1 MASLKYEISL
11 LDRNTR
17 FALWQIKMQAVLAQM
32 DLEDALLG
40 IDKMPS
46 TLTDEEK
53 KRKDRK
59 ALTQLHLHL
68 SNEILQDVMKEKTA
82 AALWKRLE
90 QICMSKTLTSKLH
103 MKQRLYAHRL
113 EEGASVHEHLT
124 VFKEILSNLEA
135 MEVQYDKEDLG
146 LILLCSL
153 PPSYL
158 TFRDTILYS
167 RESLTVDEVYD
178 SLTSYDKMKHL
189 VVKPDSQ
196 GEGLIVRGR
205 QDRNT
210 DDDRGRTQE
219 RNHRGKS
226 KGRSKSSNRGK
237 TCNFC
242 KKKGHIKSE
251 CYKLQNK
258 IKREAANQKEKQP
271 ENSGEADVVED
282 YSDGELLVA
291 SVNDSKVSE
300 EWILDSGCTFH
311 MSPNRDWFT
320 TYETVSEGVVLMG
333 NNASCKIA
341 GVGTIK
347 VKMFDGIVRTL
358 SDVRYVPELK
368 INLISLSTLDSKGYR
383 YTAESGVLKISKGSL
398 VVMKGQR
405 KTAKL
410 YVLQGSTVTGD
421 AAVASSSLS
430 DDDITKL
437 WHMRLGHM
445 SENGMVEL
453 SKRGLLDGQG
463 ICKLNFCE
471 HCVFG
476 KRKRVRFT
484 RGIHNTKE
492 TLEYIHSD
500 LWGPSR
506 VPSRGG
512 ANYMLTFIDDFSRKV
527 WAFFLKQK
535 SDVFSAFKSWKIMI
549 EKQTG
554 KQIKYLRTDNGLE
567 FCSDEFNRLCK
578 SEGIVRHLTV
588 RHTPQQNGVAERMNR
603 TIMEKVRCMLSN
615 ANLPKS
621 FWAEAASTACFLI
634 NRSPS
639 VAIEKKTPQEV
650 WSGNPANYSDL
661 KIFGCPAYAHVNNG
675 KLEPRSIKCVFLGYK
690 AGVKGYKLW
699 CPENRKV
706 VISRD
711 VVFDETAMLPNLSLK
726 DSSNKENQKQV
737 EHQINTESTPQVS
750 TKIENRVASSPQYSI
765 AKNRTKR
772 EIKPPKKYAEADLV
786 AYALNVAEDIDANQE
801 PSNYSEA
808 ISCEDSEKWMFA
820 MQEEMESL
828 HKNKTWD
835 LVKLP
840 KGKKTV
846 RCKWVFKKKEGT
858 PGVEEPKYKARLVA
872 KGYSQVPG
880 VDFTDVFSPVV
891 KHSSIRALLGIVA
904 MHDLELEQLDVKTAF
919 LHGELEEDIYMQ
931 QPEGFRVSEKEDYVC
946 LLKKSLYGLKQSP
959 RQWYKRFDSF
969 MTSHDFKRSSF
980 DSCVYF
986 KKNNDGSFVYLLLYV
1001 DDMLIA
1007 AKDKGEIRKV
1017 KAQLSE
1023 EFEMKDLGPAK
1034 KILGMEILRDRKTS
1048 KLYLSQK
1055 GYIEKLLCR
1064 FNMRSAKP
1072 VSTPLAAHFRLSS
1085 ALSPQSDDE
1094 IEYMSHVPY
1103 SSAVG
1108 SLMYAMVCSR
1118 PDLSYAV
1125 SAVSRYMVNLGKEHW
1140 KTVQWILR
1148 YLRGTTDVCLQFG
1161 RTEDGVIGYVD
1172 ADFAG
1177 DLDRRRSLTGYVFT
1191 IGGCAISWKATLQT
1205 TVALS
1210 TTEAE
1215 YMAITE
1221 ACKEA
1226 IWLKGLF
1233 SELNEDLQISTVF
1246 CDSQSAIFLTK
1257 DQMFHERTKH
1267 IDVRYHFVRD
1277 IIARG
1282 DIVVSKISTHENP
1295 ADMMTKSLP
1304 ITKFEHCLDLIQ
1316 GPSLGEDQHDSQLRM
1331 VNAISSRTH
1340 EIDYEMNMLS
1350 AKVNRKH
1357 SDVETTSADGKDTNG
1372 GKHRS
1377 SEGKLSNKE
1386 SRSRVLNRSV
1396 VKSKSDMASKIRK
1409 TPAGTRTAVQ
1419 KSKFDQKEEIR
1430 KRIEELRIQRQKRIA
1445 ERSAAKGLNPVTS
1458 RKNSIGTKTSTTSLK
1473 NQPLNQETK
1482 KLPKPA
1488 LRSSTIEHLA
1498 TARKSAELKS
1508 NQPKKSASKEN
1519 SSSTTGS
1526 QKVKSST
1533 NKVKGSDKKS
1543 GTNKVLSCD
1552 KDPREKVS
1560 EEITFESEATQQ
1572 TAIVDDFKDVQEL
1585 QSITSIMKPEECEIL
1600 QRKTSSESKNSN
1612 ANMLTEDNKPLQSD
1626 HLKAKDFDEDVP
1638 EMITVDSIPPS
1649 PDKTV
1654 KFSTVNV
1661 GTNSEVN
1668 GKDTSGRVIAE
1679 IEISTP
1685 PPNEAIEMEPSVHSR
1700 KKWNNG
1706 ENSPKASKRFRK
1718 LLFFGKRT
1726 RNSTKTDFIAIVNSC

>member
-1 MASLKYEISL
+1 MAITQPVDPDSGESSASGLFISITVMASLKYEIPL

-40 IDKMPS
+40 IGKMPS

-153 PPSYL
+153 PPSYS

-205 QDRNT
+205 QDQNT

-258 IKREAANQKEKQP
+258 IKREAANQKGKQP
-271 ENSGEADVVED
+271 ENSGEANVVED
-282 YSDGELLVA
+282 YSDGELLVT

-311 MSPNRDWFT
+311 MSPNRGWFT

-347 VKMFDGIVRTL
+347 VKMFDGVVRTL
-358 SDVRYVPELK
+358 SDVWYVPELK
-368 INLISLSTLDSKGYR
+368 RNLISLSTLDSKGYR
-383 YTAESGVLKISKGSL
+383 YTAERGVLKISKGSL

-463 ICKLNFCE
+463 ICKLKFCE

-476 KRKRVRFT
+476 KQKRVRFT
-484 RGIHNTKE
+484 RGIYNTKG

-535 SDVFSAFKSWKIMI
+535 SNVFSAFKSWKIMI

-567 FCSDEFNRLCK
+567 FCSDKFNRLCK

-588 RHTPQQNGVAERMNR
+588 RHTPQQNDVAERVNR

-675 KLEPRSIKCVFLGYK
+675 KLEPRSIKCVFLGYE

-786 AYALNVAEDIDANQE
+786 AYALNVAEDVDANQE

-840 KGKKTV
+840 KGKKTSSS
-846 RCKWVFKKKEGT
+846 KSG
-858 PGVEEPKYKARLVA
+858 
-872 KGYSQVPG
+872 
-880 VDFTDVFSPVV
+880 FTDVFSPVV

-904 MHDLELEQLDVKTAF
+904 MHDLELEQLD
-919 LHGELEEDIYMQ
+919 
-931 QPEGFRVSEKEDYVC
+931 
-946 LLKKSLYGLKQSP
+946 SP

-1034 KILGMEILRDRKTS
+1034 KILGMEILRDRKAS

-1108 SLMYAMVCSR
+1108 SLMYAMVYSL

-1125 SAVSRYMVNLGKEHW
+1125 SAVSRYMANPGKEHW
-1140 KTVQWILR
+1140 KAVQWILR

-1246 CDSQSAIFLTK
+1246 YDSQSAIFLTK

-1304 ITKFEHCLDLIQ
+1304 ITKFKHCLDLRFVQAPDGTLLANPSTTDVRSASDVWMTVTSLFVVDIGVKQ
-1316 GPSLGEDQHDSQLRM
+1316 SRICHESHSLKKGSLSIKGYVAKIKSLCALLEAYGSHISESMPSLSVCVSLGARGPSGAFCGQYGGECFITGNRGATRGVRPQSRGGRGRSFQSRLQCQICSCFGHIAQRCYYRYHRDDSLPVVAPTSHQVAPMAGLASGVYDDFRGEDWFSQ
-1331 VNAISSRTH
+1331 
-1340 EIDYEMNMLS
+1340 
-1350 AKVNRKH
+1350 
-1357 SDVETTSADGKDTNG
+1357 
-1372 GKHRS
+1372 
-1377 SEGKLSNKE
+1377 
-1386 SRSRVLNRSV
+1386 
-1396 VKSKSDMASKIRK
+1396 
-1409 TPAGTRTAVQ
+1409 
-1419 KSKFDQKEEIR
+1419 
-1430 KRIEELRIQRQKRIA
+1430 
-1445 ERSAAKGLNPVTS
+1445 
-1458 RKNSIGTKTSTTSLK
+1458 
-1473 NQPLNQETK
+1473 
-1482 KLPKPA
+1482 
-1488 LRSSTIEHLA
+1488 
-1498 TARKSAELKS
+1498 
-1508 NQPKKSASKEN
+1508 
-1519 SSSTTGS
+1519 
-1526 QKVKSST
+1526 
-1533 NKVKGSDKKS
+1533 
-1543 GTNKVLSCD
+1543 
-1552 KDPREKVS
+1552 
-1560 EEITFESEATQQ
+1560 
-1572 TAIVDDFKDVQEL
+1572 
-1585 QSITSIMKPEECEIL
+1585 
-1600 QRKTSSESKNSN
+1600 
-1612 ANMLTEDNKPLQSD
+1612 
-1626 HLKAKDFDEDVP
+1626 
-1638 EMITVDSIPPS
+1638 
-1649 PDKTV
+1649 
-1654 KFSTVNV
+1654 
-1661 GTNSEVN
+1661 
-1668 GKDTSGRVIAE
+1668 
-1679 IEISTP
+1679 
-1685 PPNEAIEMEPSVHSR
+1685 
-1700 KKWNNG
+1700 
-1706 ENSPKASKRFRK
+1706 
-1718 LLFFGKRT
+1718 
-1726 RNSTKTDFIAIVNSC
+1726 

>member
-1 MASLKYEISL
+1 MASLKYEIPL

-68 SNEILQDVMKEKTA
+68 SNEILQDVMKEKIA

-153 PPSYL
+153 PPSYS

-258 IKREAANQKEKQP
+258 IKREAANQKGKQP

-311 MSPNRDWFT
+311 MSPNRDWFI

-347 VKMFDGIVRTL
+347 VKMFDGVVRTL

-368 INLISLSTLDSKGYR
+368 RNLISLSTLDSKGYR

-453 SKRGLLDGQG
+453 SKRGLFDGQG

-476 KRKRVRFT
+476 EQKRVRFT

-639 VAIEKKTPQEV
+639 VSIEKKTPQEV
-650 WSGNPANYSDL
+650 WSSNPANYSDL
-661 KIFGCPAYAHVNNG
+661 KIFGCPA
-675 KLEPRSIKCVFLGYK
+675 
-690 AGVKGYKLW
+690 
-699 CPENRKV
+699 KV

-828 HKNKTWD
+828 HKTKH
-835 LVKLP
+835 
-840 KGKKTV
+840 GI
-846 RCKWVFKKKEGT
+846 F
-858 PGVEEPKYKARLVA
+858 
-872 KGYSQVPG
+872 QVPG
-880 VDFTDVFSPVV
+880 VDFTDVFSPIV

-931 QPEGFRVSEKEDYVC
+931 QPEGFTVSEKEDYVC

-1125 SAVSRYMVNLGKEHW
+1125 SAVSRYMANPGKEHW
-1140 KTVQWILR
+1140 KAVQWILR

-1304 ITKFEHCLDLIQ
+1304 ITKFEHCLDL
-1316 GPSLGEDQHDSQLRM
+1316 
-1331 VNAISSRTH
+1331 
-1340 EIDYEMNMLS
+1340 
-1350 AKVNRKH
+1350 
-1357 SDVETTSADGKDTNG
+1357 
-1372 GKHRS
+1372 
-1377 SEGKLSNKE
+1377 
-1386 SRSRVLNRSV
+1386 
-1396 VKSKSDMASKIRK
+1396 
-1409 TPAGTRTAVQ
+1409 
-1419 KSKFDQKEEIR
+1419 
-1430 KRIEELRIQRQKRIA
+1430 
-1445 ERSAAKGLNPVTS
+1445 
-1458 RKNSIGTKTSTTSLK
+1458 
-1473 NQPLNQETK
+1473 
-1482 KLPKPA
+1482 
-1488 LRSSTIEHLA
+1488 
-1498 TARKSAELKS
+1498 
-1508 NQPKKSASKEN
+1508 
-1519 SSSTTGS
+1519 
-1526 QKVKSST
+1526 
-1533 NKVKGSDKKS
+1533 
-1543 GTNKVLSCD
+1543 
-1552 KDPREKVS
+1552 
-1560 EEITFESEATQQ
+1560 
-1572 TAIVDDFKDVQEL
+1572 
-1585 QSITSIMKPEECEIL
+1585 
-1600 QRKTSSESKNSN
+1600 
-1612 ANMLTEDNKPLQSD
+1612 
-1626 HLKAKDFDEDVP
+1626 
-1638 EMITVDSIPPS
+1638 
-1649 PDKTV
+1649 
-1654 KFSTVNV
+1654 V
-1661 GTNSEVN
+1661 G
-1668 GKDTSGRVIAE
+1668 
-1679 IEISTP
+1679 
-1685 PPNEAIEMEPSVHSR
+1685 VH
-1700 KKWNNG
+1700 
-1706 ENSPKASKRFRK
+1706 
-1718 LLFFGKRT
+1718 
-1726 RNSTKTDFIAIVNSC
+1726 C